1 VDLGTASTIPP
12 THREPEETQADD
24 ARAAVDDP
32 PADAR
37 APVAVPDKIKHGT
50 PRRSLAN
57 RMMAIAA
64 VWISVLL
71 VGGGFALDRTLTRMV
86 EKNFD
91 DQLEYLLNAMLV
103 VAEIGPDGR
112 INLPLLANVMVA
124 NKTDYEIASVIAD
137 AYARN
142 VLVSPIVEVR
152 RATLG
157 PQNIIVGGEVNSPGL
172 IALPSPIGALEAV
185 MLAGGFR
192 DTASR
197 QVAILRRAPGGG
209 LMIRTVNLRDALRGR
224 DGADALQLRRND
236 IVFVPRTT
244 VAEINVFIEQY
255 VNSILPLDQAMS
267 YAIADAITNNN

>member
-1 VDLGTASTIPP
+1 MRAISLGLCLAASFGLGACASSSPAPEAEAAQWGGQHFLAWQDTDPEYRFFPGDSVDVTVHSAPELSST
-12 THREPEETQADD
+12 
-24 ARAAVDDP
+24 
-32 PADAR
+32 
-37 APVAVPDKIKHGT
+37 
-50 PRRSLAN
+50 
-57 RMMAIAA
+57 
-64 VWISVLL
+64 
-71 VGGGFALDRTLTRMV
+71 
-86 EKNFD
+86 
-91 DQLEYLLNAMLV
+91 
-103 VAEIGPDGR
+103 AEIGPDGR

-197 QVAILRRAPGGG
+197 QVAILRRGAGGG
-209 LMIRTVNLRDALRGR
+209 LMLRTVNLRDALRGR

-267 YAIADAITNNN
+267 YAIANAINNN

>member
-1 VDLGTASTIPP
+1 M
-12 THREPEETQADD
+12 
-24 ARAAVDDP
+24 RA
-32 PADAR
+32 
-37 APVAVPDKIKHGT
+37 ISLSL
-50 PRRSLAN
+50 SLA
-57 RMMAIAA
+57 ASIGLAA
-64 VWISVLL
+64 CASSGPAPSAEAAQW
-71 VGGGFALDRTLTRMV
+71 GGQHFLAWQDSDPDYRFFPGDSI
-86 EKNFD
+86 D
-91 DQLEYLLNAMLV
+91 V
-103 VAEIGPDGR
+103 VVHSAPELSSTVEIGPDGR

-124 NKTDYEIASVIAD
+124 SKTDFEIASTIAD

-152 RATLG
+152 RAALG
-157 PQNIIVGGEVNSPGL
+157 PQNIIVGGAVNSPGL

-185 MLAGGFR
+185 MLAGGFQ
-192 DTASR
+192 DTAARSE
-197 QVAILRRAPGGG
+197 VTILRRAPGGG

-267 YAIADAITNNN
+267 YAIANAINNN

>member
-1 VDLGTASTIPP
+1 MRAISLGLCLAASFGLGACASQAPAP
-12 THREPEETQADD
+12 RAEAAQWGGQHFLAWQDSDPEYRFFPGDSVEVT
-24 ARAAVDDP
+24 VHS
-32 PADAR
+32 
-37 APVAVPDKIKHGT
+37 APELSST
-50 PRRSLAN
+50 
-57 RMMAIAA
+57 
-64 VWISVLL
+64 
-71 VGGGFALDRTLTRMV
+71 
-86 EKNFD
+86 
-91 DQLEYLLNAMLV
+91 
-103 VAEIGPDGR
+103 AEIGPDGR

-124 NKTDYEIASVIAD
+124 NKTDYEIATVIAD

-157 PQNIIVGGEVNSPGL
+157 PQNIIVGGQVNSPGL

-185 MLAGGFR
+185 MMAGGFQ
-192 DTASR
+192 DTAAR
-197 QVAILRRAPGGG
+197 GEVVVLRRAPGGG

-224 DGADALQLRRND
+224 NGADALQLRRND

-267 YAIADAITNNN
+267 YAIANAINNN

>member
-1 VDLGTASTIPP
+1 MRVSYLALTAATSLVLASCASHSP
-12 THREPEETQADD
+12 TPR
-24 ARAAVDDP
+24 
-32 PADAR
+32 ADAAAWGGQHFLAWQDTDPAYR
-37 APVAVPDKIKHGT
+37 FFPGDSIEVTVHSAPEL
-50 PRRSLAN
+50 S
-57 RMMAIAA
+57 
-64 VWISVLL
+64 
-71 VGGGFALDRTLTRMV
+71 RT
-86 EKNFD
+86 
-91 DQLEYLLNAMLV
+91 
-103 VAEIGPDGR
+103 AEIGPDGR

-124 NKTDYEIASVIAD
+124 DKTDYEIANTIAD

-152 RATLG
+152 RANIG

-172 IALPSPIGALEAV
+172 IALPSPVGALEAV

-197 QVAILRRAPGGG
+197 QVAILRRGPGDG
-209 LMIRTVNLRDALRGR
+209 LMMRTVNLRDALRAR
-224 DGADALQLRRND
+224 EGADALQLRRND

-267 YAIADAITNNN
+267 YAIANAINNN